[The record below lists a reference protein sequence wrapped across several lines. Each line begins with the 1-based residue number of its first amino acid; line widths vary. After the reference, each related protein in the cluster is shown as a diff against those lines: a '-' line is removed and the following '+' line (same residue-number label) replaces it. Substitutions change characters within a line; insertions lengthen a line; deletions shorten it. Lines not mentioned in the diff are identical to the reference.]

1 MNTTTTTTTNAN
13 VEFEGETYK
22 LEMRRKGN
30 RVTYNIFNSVGED
43 AFLDDGDKEEKFMDA
58 FDVQRAHSAGIY
70 D

>member
-1 MNTTTTTTTNAN
+1 
-13 VEFEGETYK
+13 
-22 LEMRRKGN
+22 MRRKGN